1 MHPYGVVIDIK
12 PFAVHFI
19 YDASDALV
27 MIVGIEV
34 TLELLIEHLHKINVL
49 VTQEMRHAL
58 LGLVL
63 DKNHYFLPAKN
74 GQLNRF
80 FY

>member
-63 DKNHYFLPAKN
+63 DKNHDFLAAKN
-74 GQLNRF
+74 RQLYSF

>member
-34 TLELLIEHLHKINVL
+34 TLKLLIEHLHKIDVL
-49 VTQEMRHAL
+49 VA
-58 LGLVL
+58 
-63 DKNHYFLPAKN
+63 
-74 GQLNRF
+74 
-80 FY
+80 